1 MFREQR
7 LKSLEDLSMEIKRG
21 HKIPKLEL
29 TAPGAMEGDNEEN
42 IIPQFHNRTFDL
54 TTIET
59 SKILNMESVQADA
72 EAVIGMF
79 SRPGQPPSMM
89 EDSGRRAK
97 SMPPASAATGVDQH
111 NRQRSASAM
120 EQHISASLA
129 RYRTSDPG
137 DNIRKRSHPAATTGM
152 VTSTPL
158 VKPSDTTPPAAQP
171 RGPVMSQNEVNQTFN
186 NALQAGQTPKAPTNL
201 VNQQSVTLADVH
213 PPPNPEETLQQSLQ
227 QQDQSKYLTPVADMQ
242 NRQPIRPAQ
251 AGDGQE
257 TAGTA
262 TAGATDDANGS
273 GVTNTPGRVSG
284 TTKEEVLDK
293 LKLQKLQA
301 LEAENKR
308 LKARTSELE
317 TIEQSFQTKFNMSSE
332 EILNV
337 DESVLTRVRNQ
348 LQEGIIPLD
357 VVPEEGDE
365 QEQELL
371 ALAEESDNTSD
382 TYSDPDMNRTMF
394 APPAPGA
401 ALDMSAMMST
411 ATNKILS
418 ETAPVITNQTL
429 PSRENNSLSQTQPP
443 ISTPQLASRKPN
455 QVTLQDDAI
464 DPQKIHPAA
473 PGPAPPPATAPAQ
486 SPSPPSM
493 LNVDQ
498 QKQIG
503 AKGPPAFVMN
513 KKGVQFKVGDAV
525 DAYIPKQEM
534 TLPATVAIIA
544 EDEVILTMDD
554 LSIQKVP
561 VESLTKV
568 YEPGDLGARK
578 KTRVSSSSRSRS
590 HTPSQARLAAGRR
603 KLVEGMNQTLAEG
616 SISSIGGAPPWGA
629 PVEKKDDGAK
639 PEEEEYPSLPISE
652 KTKKVV
658 KAVYSTPGKTPGKG
672 RGGASPMVKQN
683 KQTPTAIIKGKK

>member
-72 EAVIGMF
+72 EAVISMF
-79 SRPGQPPSMM
+79 ARPGQPPDMM
-89 EDSGRRAK
+89 EDSNRRAK
-97 SMPPASAATGVDQH
+97 SMPPAPVATGVDQH
-111 NRQRSASAM
+111 NRQRTASAM

-129 RYRTSDPG
+129 RYRTPDPG
-137 DNIRKRSHPAATTGM
+137 DNIRKRSHPAASTGM
-152 VTSTPL
+152 VTSTPM
-158 VKPSDTTPPAAQP
+158 VQPSNTTPPAAQP
-171 RGPVMSQNEVNQTFN
+171 RGPVMSQNEINQTFN
-186 NALQAGQTPKAPTNL
+186 NALQAGQTPQAPTNMD
-201 VNQQSVTLADVH
+201 NQQSVTVADVH
-213 PPPNPEETLQQSLQ
+213 QPPPEDTLQQSLQ
-227 QQDQSKYLTPVADMQ
+227 QQDQSKYLTPVADMP
-242 NRQPIRPAQ
+242 NRQPVRPAQ
-251 AGDGQE
+251 AGDDQE
-257 TAGTA
+257 TTGAA
-262 TAGATDDANGS
+262 TAGATANANS
-273 GVTNTPGRVSG
+273 SEVTNTPRKV
-284 TTKEEVLDK
+284 VDQ

-301 LEAENKR
+301 LEAENMR
-308 LKARTSELE
+308 LRARTSELE

-332 EILNV
+332 EILNA
-337 DESVLTRVRNQ
+337 DESVLTKVRNQ
-348 LQEGIIPLD
+348 LKEGIIPLD
-357 VVPEEGDE
+357 AVPEEEDE
-365 QEQELL
+365 QEQELVDL
-371 ALAEESDNTSD
+371 AGESDDTSD
-382 TYSDPDMNRTMF
+382 TYSDPDMNQTMF
-394 APPAPGA
+394 APPATGA
-401 ALDMSAMMST
+401 ALDMSAMMAT

-418 ETAPVITNQTL
+418 ETAPVITNQTF
-429 PSRENNSLSQTQPP
+429 PGRENNGLSQTQPP
-443 ISTPQLASRKPN
+443 ISTPQLTSRKPE
-455 QVTLQDDAI
+455 QVTLQDDAV
-464 DPQKIHPAA
+464 DPQKLQPAA
-473 PGPAPPPATAPAQ
+473 PGPAPHPAAAPAQ
-486 SPSPPSM
+486 PPPPGPPSM
-493 LNVDQ
+493 LNMEQ
-498 QKQIG
+498 QKQMG
-503 AKGPPAFVMN
+503 ATGPPPFAMN

-525 DAYIPKQEM
+525 DAYIPKHKM

-554 LSIQKVP
+554 LTIQKVP

-568 YEPGDLGARK
+568 HESGDLGARR

-590 HTPSQARLAAGRR
+590 HTPSQARLATSRR

-658 KAVYSTPGKTPGKG
+658 KAVYSNPGKTPGKG